1 MNTTATRGNRRLNQ
15 LFHPS
20 SSSRRYAQYSDCA
33 SNEVLI
39 TVVGP
44 FRFAKPLSFQIERT
58 DDGIIMSNKE
68 SDLIAYG
75 DSMKNARM
83 DLQSEI
89 EMAWEEYALE
99 DDSKLDNVA
108 REYKR
113 WLIENVKK
121 RD

>member
-1 MNTTATRGNRRLNQ
+1 
-15 LFHPS
+15 
-20 SSSRRYAQYSDCA
+20 
-33 SNEVLI
+33 
-39 TVVGP
+39 
-44 FRFAKPLSFQIERT
+44 
-58 DDGIIMSNKE
+58 MSNKE

-75 DSMKNARM
+75 DSMKNAMM

-113 WLIENVKK
+113 WLIENMKK